1 MGIQTQNL
9 RGNIL
14 KKLNEIFSS
23 IKFIKVTNKE
33 LFFFKNIKKDFL
45 ENARI
50 SILYELA
57 KSFPRPLFEFLLV
70 VLIVLI
76 VQFKFYFE
84 DIKNYSNILPF

>member
-1 MGIQTQNL
+1 MGSTNSKFK
-9 RGNIL
+9 RKYT

-33 LFFFKNIKKDFL
+33 LFFLKYKKRFL

-57 KSFPRPLFEFLLV
+57 KSFPRPLF
-70 VLIVLI
+70 
-76 VQFKFYFE
+76 
-84 DIKNYSNILPF
+84 